1 MLPPFHSRPRGDA
14 AIRETDNDAAGAR
27 LSAFQKGYLNDPYI
41 RYLVPRAHL
50 LPPRPPLINI
60 GTYVRTTAIDAL
72 VHQWLQISEGTGQKC
87 QIVSL
92 GAGSDTRYWRI
103 AVKSSPYHLPLGMIT
118 DAPVNV

>member
-27 LSAFQKGYLNDPYI
+27 LSAVQKGYLNDPYI

-103 AVKSSPYHLPLGMIT
+103 AVSPPLTIFL
-118 DAPVNV
+118 